1 MTKSIDKATVN
12 SVMVKLKVG
21 DNTPSFIDPKDLI
34 VNGITLDKHF
44 KNIDETFKEQATT
57 NREQAELNLEQT
69 KLIANMRKDINDL
82 KNDLQAFKELFKDTI
97 ESWTKL

>member
-12 SVMVKLKVG
+12 SVMVKYKVG

-69 KLIANMRKDINDL
+69 KLIANMRKDINDI

>member
-12 SVMVKLKVG
+12 SVMVKYKVG
-21 DNTPSFIDPKDLI
+21 DNTPSFIDPKNII
-34 VNGITLDKHF
+34 VNGLTLDNHF
-44 KNIDETFKEQATT
+44 KNIEQEFKVQATT

-69 KLIANMRKDINDL
+69 KLIANMQKDISDL
-82 KNDLQAFKELFKDTI
+82 RNEIQALGDVFKETI